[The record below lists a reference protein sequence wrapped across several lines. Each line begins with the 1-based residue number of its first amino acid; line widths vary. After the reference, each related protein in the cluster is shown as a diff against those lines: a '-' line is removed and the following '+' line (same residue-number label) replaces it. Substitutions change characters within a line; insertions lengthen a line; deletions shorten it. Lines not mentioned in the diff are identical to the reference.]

1 MTSNDWDPTRAY
13 ALADQLYQHVRG
25 LSSHQAMVVIADNR
39 KEMTTD
45 FMRFVWDIV
54 YQKVKAR
61 DKGAV

>member
-1 MTSNDWDPTRAY
+1 MSKLLCLNCRY
-13 ALADQLYQHVRG
+13 GYQHVRG